1 MRKYLADIAWETEV
15 WCADNPTHLIHFNVS
30 GSSARTGKRRV
41 RSHRKASIVNIHVL
55 VADVLERRRFGMSA
69 GGGCRGVLR
78 LRGAQVGADSGGR
91 QGFPVRASRMPVRTS
106 TPCLRMVSM

>member
-1 MRKYLADIAWETEV
+1 MYSGRNQRVTYLSTA
-15 WCADNPTHLIHFNVS
+15 PL
-30 GSSARTGKRRV
+30 
-41 RSHRKASIVNIHVL
+41 VNIHVL

>member
-1 MRKYLADIAWETEV
+1 LNELYRQLFNPQLYLLAYGRIYANHG
-15 WCADNPTHLIHFNVS
+15 A
-30 GSSARTGKRRV
+30 
-41 RSHRKASIVNIHVL
+41 VNIHVL